1 MSYIKAEEILPEG
14 LIRQIQEYADG
25 VYIYIPRKPGTRHAW
40 GQETD
45 YKAEL
50 KLRNDRIRSDYTAG
64 ASVTALSR
72 KYHLSEK
79 SIRRILQNQYTLSR
93 EQSRL
98 KLFYSPRISIFSTG
112 IRLMIATSGRRMITK
127 RTGNSKYMDQT
138 GR

>member
-1 MSYIKAEEILPEG
+1 MSYIKAEEILPEE

-50 KLRNDRIRSDYTAG
+50 KARNDRIRSDYAAG
-64 ASVTALSR
+64 ISVPALSR

-79 SIRRILQNQYTLSR
+79 SIRRILQNL
-93 EQSRL
+93 
-98 KLFYSPRISIFSTG
+98 
-112 IRLMIATSGRRMITK
+112 
-127 RTGNSKYMDQT
+127 
-138 GR
+138 